1 MICYFLYGQKLLSVS
16 TRAALFVEAP
26 CHFRKK
32 THKGSEELWQGLV
45 EQRHSSLPQQCGW
58 GRAPGATLGLG
69 AMTLRVAE
77 GSVWS
82 PRAVTAAWYLP
93 HQPERAAV
101 QHQPQAATGTWA
113 PVGERRAG
121 GVRLCSP
128 APSGA
133 GVGAGPR
140 VPCEQHRMAGHCALC
155 CKRPLH
161 RPYSR
166 GQAVMNK
173 DMPETLARGGVLRD
187 RQGTGCSPV
196 GGACPGR

>member
-1 MICYFLYGQKLLSVS
+1 MGQGPRS
-16 TRAALFVEAP
+16 
-26 CHFRKK
+26 H
-32 THKGSEELWQGLV
+32 
-45 EQRHSSLPQQCGW
+45 
-58 GRAPGATLGLG
+58 PGAGGTDPPCCGGERLEPQGCHCCLVPAASAG
-69 AMTLRVAE
+69 T
-77 GSVWS
+77 GSS
-82 PRAVTAAWYLP
+82 AAP
-93 HQPERAAV
+93 
-101 QHQPQAATGTWA
+101 ATGTWA
-113 PVGERRAG
+113 LVGERRAG

-161 RPYSR
+161 GPYSR

-173 DMPETLARGGVLRD
+173 DMLETLARGGVLRD